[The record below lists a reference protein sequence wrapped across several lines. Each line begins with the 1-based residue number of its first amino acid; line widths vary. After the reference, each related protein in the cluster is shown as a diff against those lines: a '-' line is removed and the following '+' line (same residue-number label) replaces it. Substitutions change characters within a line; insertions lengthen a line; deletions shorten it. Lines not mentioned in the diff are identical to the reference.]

1 MAVRF
6 DDNSMVVGSEEMENA
21 DNGNE
26 CFMPVI
32 SSEKDSK
39 MFFSK
44 LSGTELLMAYL
55 KNEGYTVSLDP
66 KISSDPKS
74 NDNNLWKPTIFY
86 YKHIAPKTKK
96 IFIVKNSLLDS
107 GLLSIFFK
115 DSSYNINPNLK
126 SYLKDSRYP
135 KNFSYA
141 FYLFFT
147 TNDNNELSIHIG
159 CECVNVDF
167 IREYFISDDTKHYNR
182 IVFEFEYALKEED
195 KQCLIEL
202 VPIKYNNN
210 LSYSTKEENQ
220 FKKEG
225 LTPLILKAFESKH
238 INVKHKYRE
247 KELEILFFENKQE
260 LYNSINKP

>member
-21 DNGNE
+21 DNG
-26 CFMPVI
+26 CFMPII
-32 SSEKDSK
+32 SSEKDSEI
-39 MFFSK
+39 FFSK
-44 LSGTELLMAYL
+44 L
-55 KNEGYTVSLDP
+55 
-66 KISSDPKS
+66 
-74 NDNNLWKPTIFY
+74 
-86 YKHIAPKTKK
+86 
-96 IFIVKNSLLDS
+96 
-107 GLLSIFFK
+107 K

-135 KNFSYA
+135 ENFSYA

-167 IREYFISDDTKHYNR
+167 IREDFISNDTKYYNR
-182 IVFEFEYALKEED
+182 IVFEFEYDLKEED
-195 KQCLIEL
+195 KHCLIEL

-210 LSYSTKEENQ
+210 LSYYSTKEENQ

-225 LTPLILKAFESKH
+225 LTPLILKAFEHNH
-238 INVKHKYRE
+238 INVKHKHRE

-260 LYNSINKP
+260 LYSSINKP

>member
-1 MAVRF
+1 
-6 DDNSMVVGSEEMENA
+6 MENA
-21 DNGNE
+21 DNG
-26 CFMPVI
+26 CFMPII
-32 SSEKDSK
+32 SSEKDSEI
-39 MFFSK
+39 FFSK
-44 LSGTELLMAYL
+44 LSGTELLIAYL
-55 KNEGYTVSLDP
+55 NNKGYTP
-66 KISSDPKS
+66 S
-74 NDNNLWKPTIFY
+74 NKIFY
-86 YKHIAPKTKK
+86 YKSKAPKTKK

-107 GLLSIFFK
+107 GL
-115 DSSYNINPNLK
+115 DK

-147 TNDNNELSIHIG
+147 TNNNNELSIHIG

-167 IREYFISDDTKHYNR
+167 IGEYFISDNTKYYNR

-225 LTPLILKAFESKH
+225 LTPLILKTFESKH
-238 INVKHKYRE
+238 INVKHKHRE

>member
-1 MAVRF
+1 MGK
-6 DDNSMVVGSEEMENA
+6 VVGSEEMENA

-26 CFMPVI
+26 CFMPV
-32 SSEKDSK
+32 SSNEQDEES
-39 MFFSK
+39 FSLK

-55 KNEGYTVSLDP
+55 NNKSYTSLKGYTP
-66 KISSDPKS
+66 S
-74 NDNNLWKPTIFY
+74 NKIFY
-86 YKHIAPKTKK
+86 YGSKAPKTKK

-107 GLLSIFFK
+107 GLLS
-115 DSSYNINPNLK
+115 NLK

-141 FYLFFT
+141 FHLFF
-147 TNDNNELSIHIG
+147 TNDNNRLSIHIG

-167 IREYFISDDTKHYNR
+167 ILKDFISDDTKYYNR
-182 IVFEFEYALKEED
+182 IVFEFEYDLNEED

-210 LSYSTKEENQ
+210 LSYSPKEEKQ
-220 FKKEG
+220 FQKEG
-225 LTPLILKAFESKH
+225 LTPLILKAFEYNH
-238 INVKHKYRE
+238 INVKHRE

-260 LYNSINKP
+260 LYNSY

>member
-1 MAVRF
+1 
-6 DDNSMVVGSEEMENA
+6 MENA

-32 SSEKDSK
+32 SSEKDSEI
-39 MFFSK
+39 FFSK
-44 LSGTELLMAYL
+44 L
-55 KNEGYTVSLDP
+55 
-66 KISSDPKS
+66 
-74 NDNNLWKPTIFY
+74 
-86 YKHIAPKTKK
+86 
-96 IFIVKNSLLDS
+96 
-107 GLLSIFFK
+107 K

-159 CECVNVDF
+159 CECVNNVDF
-167 IREYFISDDTKHYNR
+167 IREDFISDDTKYYNR
-182 IVFEFEYALKEED
+182 IVFEFEYALKEEY

-210 LSYSTKEENQ
+210 LSYSTN
-220 FKKEG
+220 
-225 LTPLILKAFESKH
+225 
-238 INVKHKYRE
+238 Y
-247 KELEILFFENKQE
+247 
-260 LYNSINKP
+260 

>member
-107 GLLSIFFK
+107 GLLSIFFT
-115 DSSYNINPNLK
+115 
-126 SYLKDSRYP
+126 
-135 KNFSYA
+135 YA

-225 LTPLILKAFESKH
+225 FNTT
-238 INVKHKYRE
+238 
-247 KELEILFFENKQE
+247 
-260 LYNSINKP
+260 NS

>member
-44 LSGTELLMAYL
+44 LSGTELL
-55 KNEGYTVSLDP
+55 
-66 KISSDPKS
+66 KS

-225 LTPLILKAFESKH
+225 LTPLILKAFEHNH
-238 INVKHKYRE
+238 INVKHKHRE

>member
-1 MAVRF
+1 
-6 DDNSMVVGSEEMENA
+6 MENA

-44 LSGTELLMAYL
+44 LSGTELY
-55 KNEGYTVSLDP
+55 K
-66 KISSDPKS
+66 
-74 NDNNLWKPTIFY
+74 IFY
-86 YKHIAPKTKK
+86 YKSKAPKTKK

-107 GLLSIFFK
+107 GL
-115 DSSYNINPNLK
+115 DK

-147 TNDNNELSIHIG
+147 TNDDNELSIHIG

-210 LSYSTKEENQ
+210 LSYSPKEENQ
-220 FKKEG
+220 FKKES

-238 INVKHKYRE
+238 MNVKHKHRE

>member
-1 MAVRF
+1 
-6 DDNSMVVGSEEMENA
+6 MENA

-86 YKHIAPKTKK
+86 YKHIAPK
-96 IFIVKNSLLDS
+96 
-107 GLLSIFFK
+107 
-115 DSSYNINPNLK
+115 
-126 SYLKDSRYP
+126 
-135 KNFSYA
+135 NFSYA
-141 FYLFFT
+141 FHLFFT
-147 TNDNNELSIHIG
+147 NNDNNDNNGLSIHIG

-167 IREYFISDDTKHYNR
+167 IPKNLINDNTKYYNR
-182 IVFEFEYALKEED
+182 IVFEIKYNLNEED

-210 LSYSTKEENQ
+210 LSYSPKEENQ

-225 LTPLILKAFESKH
+225 LTPLILKAFEHNH
-238 INVKHKYRE
+238 INVKHKHRE

>member
-96 IFIVKNSLLDS
+96 FFIVKNSLLDS
-107 GLLSIFFK
+107 GLLSIFFTK

-141 FYLFFT
+141 FHLFFT
-147 TNDNNELSIHIG
+147 NNDN
-159 CECVNVDF
+159 
-167 IREYFISDDTKHYNR
+167 
-182 IVFEFEYALKEED
+182 VFEFEYDLKEED

-225 LTPLILKAFESKH
+225 LTPLILKAFEHNH
-238 INVKHKYRE
+238 INVKHKHRE

-260 LYNSINKP
+260 LYHSVN